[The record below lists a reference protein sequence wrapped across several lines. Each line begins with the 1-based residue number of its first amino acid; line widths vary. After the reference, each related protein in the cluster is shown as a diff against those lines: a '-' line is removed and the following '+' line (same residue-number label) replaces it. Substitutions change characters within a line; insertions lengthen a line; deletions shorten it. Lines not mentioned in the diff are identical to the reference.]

1 MTNSSA
7 SWQLKQ
13 KEAMKGILDL
23 RGERD
28 ENKSKEIGNR
38 CQRDVCGQTLRR
50 MKKVK
55 DWLNVEMIL
64 KLTESFLSSD
74 PDRISASEEIPFL
87 NTAIREST
95 KIENEVQLMLDSVE
109 RITKKCGRAP
119 TNYLQSL
126 LPGIDLEKYEYL
138 NFIAD
143 AVMNDDNLP
152 QLKTKRESSIAETSM
167 CSSTSSDLSF
177 FSESIPNLMSESL
190 LNHSI
195 PESPETP
202 HRKISEIWNNHN
214 KLHCEKIKLSYQ
226 LQSTQTA
233 LNRTVA
239 ASRKLPLFTKS
250 DMMKLETPV
259 RETKFLRRTSS
270 TSRCYV
276 KKRAFSFE
284 KFSMSSSFSEVAK
297 WQRWRIRA

>member
-1 MTNSSA
+1 M
-7 SWQLKQ
+7 
-13 KEAMKGILDL
+13 
-23 RGERD
+23 
-28 ENKSKEIGNR
+28 
-38 CQRDVCGQTLRR
+38 V
-50 MKKVK
+50 
-55 DWLNVEMIL
+55 L
-64 KLTESFLSSD
+64 KLIESILSLD
-74 PDRISASEEIPFL
+74 PDCISASEEIPFL

-152 QLKTKRESSIAETSM
+152 QLKTKRESSIAQTSM
-167 CSSTSSDLSF
+167 CSSIASTSSDLSF
-177 FSESIPNLMSESL
+177 FSESIPDLMSVSL
-190 LNHSI
+190 MDQSI
-195 PESPETP
+195 PESPETS

-233 LNRTVA
+233 LNRTVV

-297 WQRWRIRA
+297 WQR